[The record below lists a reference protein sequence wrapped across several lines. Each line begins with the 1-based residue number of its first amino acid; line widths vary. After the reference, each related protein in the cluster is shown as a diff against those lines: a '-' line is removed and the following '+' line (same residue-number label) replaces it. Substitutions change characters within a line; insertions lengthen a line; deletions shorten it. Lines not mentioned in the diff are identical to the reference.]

1 MTLYIRDQ
9 SVDDLAI
16 KVAKLGKAP
25 NKTEAVRRALL
36 NEISRLEQA
45 EPLEQRVKKIQDEF
59 KQLAGPT
66 RTPFDM
72 KAFRDL
78 LYEDD

>member
-1 MTLYIRDQ
+1 
-9 SVDDLAI
+9 
-16 KVAKLGKAP
+16 
-25 NKTEAVRRALL
+25 VRRALL

-59 KQLAGPT
+59 QQLAGPT

-72 KAFRDL
+72 KAFRDS